1 MAMKFDH
8 SQINGSRSH
17 PVGKELV
24 VKQEEKRNTEALDW
38 NKIEECQK
46 PLEGM
51 I

>member
-24 VKQEEKRNTEALDW
+24 VKQEEKRDTEALGW
-38 NKIEECQK
+38 NRIEECK
-46 PLEGM
+46 KSLYGM